1 MSKYLVHLQSLIVEA
16 ENDEE
21 AIEKAKEQL
30 KGAGQP
36 EFEYPEKLPE

>member
-16 ENDEE
+16 ESDEE

-30 KGAGQP
+30 KDTGQP